1 MSSESRIALGR
12 VIGVHGLAGEVAV
25 RASGDSPEGIARYEV
40 VTWAP
45 ALRGEERRLV
55 IEASRI
61 HKGVALVKFRGVNR
75 REDAEDLVGGTVNVP
90 REELKP
96 AEEGRHYVVDLIG
109 LPVQTTTGELVGN
122 VKDVLETGAND
133 VFVLDVNGREVL
145 IPVVDHVV
153 KEIDMAGRKIVIEVM
168 EGLLD

>member
-1 MSSESRIALGR
+1 
-12 VIGVHGLAGEVAV
+12 
-25 RASGDSPEGIARYEV
+25 
-40 VTWAP
+40 
-45 ALRGEERRLV
+45 
-55 IEASRI
+55 
-61 HKGVALVKFRGVNR
+61 VALVKFRGVNR